1 MRIAIAS
8 GKGGTGKTTVA
19 TNLAVTAS
27 RAGRSVGYLDCDVEE
42 PNGALFLNPEITEV
56 RPVNVSVP
64 SVDAQK
70 CTGCGLCGDIC
81 QYSAILS
88 MNGRVLTFPELC
100 HGCGGCWLVCPS
112 GALVESKRSTGQ
124 LEFGLAG
131 DIQCIQGLLD
141 IGQAMSPP
149 IIAAVKAASPDV
161 DLLILDSP
169 PGTSCPV
176 IESVRGSDF
185 VLLVTEPTPF
195 GLHDMK
201 LAVAMLRA
209 MELPFGVVINRA
221 DGGQLTH
228 EYCREEQ
235 VEILAEIPDDRLV
248 AEAYS
253 RGELASDAVP
263 IYRDGMKE
271 LLEAIDQRSGS

>member
-42 PNGALFLNPEITEV
+42 PNGALFLKPVITEV

-64 SVDAQK
+64 AVDTQK

-112 GALVESKRSTGQ
+112 GAIVESKRSTGQ

-131 DIQCIQGLLD
+131 DIQCIQ
-141 IGQAMSPP
+141 
-149 IIAAVKAASPDV
+149 
-161 DLLILDSP
+161 
-169 PGTSCPV
+169 
-176 IESVRGSDF
+176 
-185 VLLVTEPTPF
+185 
-195 GLHDMK
+195 
-201 LAVAMLRA
+201 
-209 MELPFGVVINRA
+209 
-221 DGGQLTH
+221 
-228 EYCREEQ
+228 
-235 VEILAEIPDDRLV
+235 
-248 AEAYS
+248 
-253 RGELASDAVP
+253 
-263 IYRDGMKE
+263 
-271 LLEAIDQRSGS
+271 